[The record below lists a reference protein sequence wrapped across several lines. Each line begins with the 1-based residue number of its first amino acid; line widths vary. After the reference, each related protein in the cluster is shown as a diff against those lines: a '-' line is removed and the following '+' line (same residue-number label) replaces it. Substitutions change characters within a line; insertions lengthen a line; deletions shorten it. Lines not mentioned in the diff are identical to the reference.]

1 MKSEQLLWRG
11 VNIFLIVSERSH
23 FLKGL
28 LFSQLVLKQYLSK
41 SSVCRVKK
49 GYAVRAAVVVVA
61 CPRVF
66 LDIRGSGMVL
76 LFLGKHLLVHFVS
89 DRWSA
94 GTVPIMARLRLSWYL
109 IILLLLMSF
118 VMISFPFSGRAVT
131 IVVHEGES
139 IQLAINLASPGDTI
153 LVSNGTYHERFT
165 INKMVHLAGAGG
177 ATVIIDGQT
186 QGPIINVVSDYVSIA
201 GFTVQNAGPDG
212 QAIHAAGV
220 TYLNVTNNIIM
231 SDISSGSRPLGAGVD
246 LYRSNFTLVDKN
258 VFSYNLYGVN
268 ITSSSHNRVTNNM
281 MRSNDLIGVELVD
294 SSQNLVFQNNLA
306 SGEEGVDMNGALTSI
321 NNVTRNLLRGMSI
334 AGVFMGYFANGN
346 ILNENTLQ
354 LNHIGVDLQNATGN
368 PSAPPNIFYHNSF
381 LRSGFRHVNHV
392 VASDLPLNY
401 WDNASL
407 TVGATGGNYWDD
419 YAGVDTN
426 YDGIGNTSLPADTV
440 DHYPLIRP
448 FLPVPLAVAKV
459 SSSKTSG
466 TVPLTVMFQA
476 DVLGTLTPFMYQWDF
491 GDNSSLSNEVSPSH
505 TYTVLGNHTVR
516 VVVRDAS
523 GTTDIGMVVVL
534 VEKPSSSEFPY
545 VSVAFVMGIAG
556 VAGVVIFRRRRS
568 RKERSRKTGSVKAS
582 RL

>member
-1 MKSEQLLWRG
+1 MKCEQLSRQG

-28 LFSQLVLKQYLSK
+28 LSSQLVLKQYLSK

-94 GTVPIMARLRLSWYL
+94 GTVPIMARLRLSRYL

-165 INKMVHLAGAGG
+165 INKTVHLTGATG

-186 QGPIINVVSDYVSIA
+186 QGPIINVVSDHVSIA
-201 GFTVQNAGPDG
+201 GFTVQNAGPGG

-306 SGEEGVDMNGALTSI
+306 SGEEGVDMNGALTSL

-346 ILNENTLQ
+346 ILNENTFQ

-426 YDGIGNTSLPADTV
+426 YDGIGNTRLPAVPV
-440 DHYPLIRP
+440 DHYPLIRQ
-448 FLPVPLAVAKV
+448 FLAV
-459 SSSKTSG
+459 T
-466 TVPLTVMFQA
+466 F
-476 DVLGTLTPFMYQWDF
+476 
-491 GDNSSLSNEVSPSH
+491 
-505 TYTVLGNHTVR
+505 
-516 VVVRDAS
+516 
-523 GTTDIGMVVVL
+523 
-534 VEKPSSSEFPY
+534 
-545 VSVAFVMGIAG
+545 AG
-556 VAGVVIFRRRRS
+556 
-568 RKERSRKTGSVKAS
+568 E
-582 RL
+582 